1 MLWLWIGCGIMMIL
15 LVAAYCLGRYF
26 FQRAFDAKSDKS
38 DIIQN
43 ASHRKKKPEDL
54 WFEQE
59 VSHIDVQIKSHDDLT
74 LQGTIIRNHKTKWVV
89 LVHGYMGC
97 KKDLIPAAKRFY
109 GMGCSVLL
117 IDLRGHGKSEG
128 TVIGFGALDHL
139 DIHAW
144 CKYLTQQYHA
154 TDIALYGVSMGAA
167 SVMMCADE
175 TNGCVKVII
184 EDCGFTSLREQLTH
198 QLRKMLPH
206 VPPCIPL
213 FCLSLCLRAK
223 AGYTLKQACPMDH
236 VAQAKVPMLF
246 LNGER
251 DNFIPI
257 TMMEQL
263 AKSCPTL
270 HHVVRLPKGRHA
282 NSSLL
287 EPHLYWEEVVSFL
300 NKIQFL
306 P

>member
-59 VSHIDVQIKSHDDLT
+59 VSHIDVQIESHDDLT

-97 KKDLIPAAKRFY
+97 KKDLILAAKRFY
-109 GMGCSVLL
+109 DMGCSVLL

-167 SVMMCADE
+167 
-175 TNGCVKVII
+175 
-184 EDCGFTSLREQLTH
+184 
-198 QLRKMLPH
+198 
-206 VPPCIPL
+206 
-213 FCLSLCLRAK
+213 
-223 AGYTLKQACPMDH
+223 
-236 VAQAKVPMLF
+236 
-246 LNGER
+246 
-251 DNFIPI
+251 
-257 TMMEQL
+257 
-263 AKSCPTL
+263 
-270 HHVVRLPKGRHA
+270 
-282 NSSLL
+282 
-287 EPHLYWEEVVSFL
+287 VS
-300 NKIQFL
+300 
-306 P
+306 